1 MNKKIKL
8 LVIASAIGISGSAW
22 ADAQEEVNKQIAKLI
37 GDAVSSRIATSITPS
52 AQSQLPNNVWASY
65 SRLTVD
71 PEGSSSI
78 GTDIGVVGYDR
89 DYSKDWVF
97 GAALSYNNSNKFD
110 ADGWGI
116 APYAAYRFN
125 KQIFAVVRAGYG
137 EFDFDGG
144 SGDITNVAL
153 SLNGIHNFDKVYGQW
168 RAEIGFSDADVKAG
182 GVNSSSS
189 ATNYIGDGELGYR
202 FGDGF
207 KGFVGLQLSDTN
219 RPDSYFAFARIGLEK
234 EIGKDA
240 AISAKYERKVD
251 DDLPRGADMSVDTF
265 TIAARLRF

>member
-1 MNKKIKL
+1 MVNKFKL
-8 LVIASAIGISGSAW
+8 MVLAGTVGLSGSAW

-37 GDAVSSRIATSITPS
+37 GDAVSSRIAVSVAPS
-52 AQSQLPNNVWASY
+52 AQGQLPNNVWASY

-71 PEGSSSI
+71 PDGSSSI

-89 DYSKDWVF
+89 EYSKDWVF

-110 ADGWGI
+110 ADGWSI
-116 APYAAYRFN
+116 EPYAAYRIN
-125 KQIFAVVRAGYG
+125 KEFFVVARAGYA

-144 SGDITNVAL
+144 SGDATGVAF

-168 RAEIGFSDADVKAG
+168 RAEIGFSESDTQVG
-182 GVNSSSS
+182 GINSSSS
-189 ATNYIGDGELGYR
+189 QTSYTGDGELGYR
-202 FGDGF
+202 FGDGL

-219 RPDSYFAFARIGLEK
+219 RKDSYFAYARIGLEK
-234 EIGKDA
+234 EIGRDA
-240 AISAKYERKVD
+240 AISAKYERMVD
-251 DDLPRGADMSVDTF
+251 DDLPSGVGMSVDTF